1 MALEISE
8 FPNLG
13 YVGGVPAQLVMG
25 SPSAVRT
32 TAGTFS
38 TLPTTKII
46 RISGTGTI
54 TWPNALTET
63 FASVEYRVVSG
74 ATVIVSA

>member
-32 TAGTFS
+32 TVGTFS
-38 TLPTTKII
+38 TLPTDC
-46 RISGTGTI
+46 
-54 TWPNALTET
+54 
-63 FASVEYRVVSG
+63 
-74 ATVIVSA
+74 

>member
-13 YVGGVPAQLVMG
+13 YVGGVPAQLVIG
-25 SPSAVRT
+25 TPLAVRT
-32 TAGTFS
+32 TTGTFS
-38 TLPTTKII
+38 TLPATKVI

-54 TWPNALTET
+54 TWPNGLAET
-63 FASVEYRVVSG
+63 FANVEYRVVSG